1 VTSDAFLAHVLDQLG
16 ELSGLTTKSMF
27 GGHGLY
33 FTGTFFGI
41 VFDDRLFF
49 RTDDS
54 TRSDYERAGM
64 EPFRPN
70 ERQTL
75 KNYYEVPPDV
85 IEEREALEE
94 WALTAV
100 DAREG

>member
-1 VTSDAFLAHVLDQLG
+1 VTTGAFLDHVLDRLG
-16 ELSGLTTKSMF
+16 ELNGLRTKAMF

-33 FTGTFFGI
+33 LDGTFFGI

-49 RTDDS
+49 RTDDE

-85 IEEREALEE
+85 IEEPVVLEE

-100 DAREG
+100 DAGDG